1 MMVIKH
7 VMWGGMVILLTTCMN
22 LSPSE
27 DGRSGYHSSSS
38 GSYGGGW
45 SSVGHK

>member
-7 VMWGGMVILLTTCMN
+7 VMWGGVVILFTTCMN
-22 LSPSE
+22 LSPSD
-27 DGRSGYHSSSS
+27 DGRSGYHSSGS
-38 GSYGGGW
+38 SYGGGW